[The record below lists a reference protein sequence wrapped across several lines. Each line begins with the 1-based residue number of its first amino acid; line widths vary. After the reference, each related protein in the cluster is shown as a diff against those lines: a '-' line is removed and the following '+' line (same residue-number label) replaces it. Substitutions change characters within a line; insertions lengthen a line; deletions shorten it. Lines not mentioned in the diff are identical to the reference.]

1 MPPTAWDF
9 QNQLIAI
16 LNAAR
21 HGGKPFIDVES
32 GHLNTRVAERPGV
45 NDGMPVCC
53 EVMRKMMRPGDSV
66 VNEPL
71 NGADATLM
79 IRYIV

>member
-1 MPPTAWDF
+1 M
-9 QNQLIAI
+9 
-16 LNAAR
+16 
-21 HGGKPFIDVES
+21 
-32 GHLNTRVAERPGV
+32 

-53 EVMRKMMRPGDSV
+53 EVMRKMMRPGDSI

-71 NGADATLM
+71 NGEDATLM